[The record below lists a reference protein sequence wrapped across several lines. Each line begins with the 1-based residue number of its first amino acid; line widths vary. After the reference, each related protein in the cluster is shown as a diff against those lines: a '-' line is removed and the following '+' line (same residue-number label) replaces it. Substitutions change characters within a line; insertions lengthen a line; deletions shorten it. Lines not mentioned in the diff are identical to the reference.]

1 MKKQLL
7 TTTAMV
13 AAGVLA
19 VSGPALAKKPTLSV
33 GGSTEQ
39 LFGVGENSDAFEA
52 AAGTRVGWDQ
62 MSDTE
67 IHFNGSVTLDNGIKI
82 KTRVELEGNSDG
94 GDASGD
100 TIDENWMRISGSF
113 GEIRLGSH
121 DGAGQAMTNGYMG
134 TYATS
139 VGQTT
144 AFEVVDWIAKP
155 AGVASSTV
163 TRVDLSSDGEAVSYY
178 TPRMSGF
185 QVGATYHPS
194 SEEDLGTRSL
204 KSAGDHEGFSFG
216 TNYVTKM
223 DNAKIAVAA
232 GYATAQAN
240 GATNNVDVWGVATK
254 VSFNG
259 FNVAASWMER
269 SDRNNTVTGQTI
281 AKGNGSESLELG
293 ANYVFGPNGVS
304 VNYLQADATGTG
316 TVGKGDNLDVMSL
329 AYRRT
334 LGPGVSF
341 SLTAFFADY
350 NDGAA
355 GASAGTS
362 NDGQALVSAI
372 KVKF

>member
-52 AAGTRVGWDQ
+52 AAGTRVAWDQ

-82 KTRVELEGNSDG
+82 KTRVELEGNTNGGDG
-94 GDASGD
+94 GGD

-113 GEIRLGSH
+113 GEIRMGSH

-144 AFEVVDWIAKP
+144 AFEVGDWIAKP
-155 AGVASSTV
+155 TAVSAGTIN
-163 TRVDLSSDGEAVSYY
+163 RVDLSSDGEAVSYY

-185 QVGATYHPS
+185 QLGATYHPS
-194 SEEDLGTRSL
+194 SQEDLGTRSL

-223 DNAKIAVAA
+223 DNAKIAIAA
-232 GYATAQAN
+232 GYATTN
-240 GATNNVDVWGVATK
+240 GDDGNSDPDVWGVATK
-254 VSFNG
+254 ISFNG
-259 FNVAASWMER
+259 FTVAASWMEKD
-269 SDRNNTVTGQTI
+269 DRTNNVTGVT
-281 AKGNGSESLELG
+281 AVAGNEALELG
-293 ANYVFGPNGVS
+293 ANYIFGANGVS
-304 VNYLQADATGTG
+304 INYLESDSTTNS
-316 TVGKGDNLDVMSL
+316 TVSKGDNTDVL
-329 AYRRT
+329 AFAYRRI

-341 SLTAFFADY
+341 SLTAFFADF
-350 NDGAA
+350 NDGAT
-355 GASAGTS
+355 GALAGTS
-362 NDGQALVSAI
+362 NDGQALVSGL

>member
-19 VSGPALAKKPTLSV
+19 VSGPALAKKPTLSI

-39 LFGVGENSDAFEA
+39 VFGVGENSDAFDA
-52 AAGTRVGWDQ
+52 ANGARVGWDQ
-62 MSDTE
+62 MSDAE

-82 KTRVELEGNSDG
+82 KTRIELEGNTN
-94 GDASGD
+94 SGD
-100 TIDENWMRISGSF
+100 RIDENWMRISGSF
-113 GEIRLGSH
+113 GEIRMGSH

-134 TYATS
+134 TYATG

-144 AFEVVDWIAKP
+144 AFEVGNWLAKP
-155 AGVASSTV
+155 ATV
-163 TRVDLSSDGEAVSYY
+163 SAGTVNRVDLSSDGEAVSYF

-194 SEEDLGTRSL
+194 KNEDNKPREL
-204 KSAGDHEGFSFG
+204 KSGGDHEGFSFG
-216 TNYVTKM
+216 SNYVTKM
-223 DNAKIAVAA
+223 DNATIAIAA
-232 GYATAQAN
+232 GYATTN
-240 GATNNVDVWGVATK
+240 GDGATSDPDVWGVATK

-259 FNVAASWMER
+259 INIAASWVEQD
-269 SDRNNTVTGQTI
+269 DRANNVTGVT
-281 AKGNGSESLELG
+281 ATAGFESLELG
-293 ANYVFGPNGVS
+293 ANYTFGANGVS
-304 VNYLQADATGTG
+304 VNYLESESTTNS
-316 TVGKGDNLDVMSL
+316 TVSKGDNTDVLSF

-350 NDGAA
+350 NDGAT
-355 GASAGTS
+355 GATAGTS
-362 NDGQALVSAI
+362 NDGQALVSSI